1 MENSQTTQSTLNY
14 GKARMVKPVLHGRLK
29 TRETMAKHTSWKVG
43 GPADR
48 FYLPH
53 DEQDLAVFLS
63 TLPDNEPVTW
73 IGLGSNMLVRDG
85 GIRGTVISS
94 GSMKEKLE
102 LVAAETLLAGSGVAC
117 AKVARFSARSGLT
130 GAEFLAGIPG
140 SIGGALAMN
149 AGAFGTETWS
159 IVKQVETLTRKGIR
173 MKRAGADFVTGYRHV
188 SLPDDEWFV
197 SAVFQLEKDT
207 NRQAE
212 KCIRELLA
220 RRAETQPTGRFSCG
234 SVFKNPAGD
243 FAGRLVEKC
252 GLKGF
257 AIGDAYVSEKHANFI
272 INAGRASAGDI
283 EALIL
288 HVQATVEK
296 TTGIKLGMEVRVIGE
311 PS

>member
-14 GKARMVKPVLHGRLK
+14 GKARMVKPVLRGRLK

-73 IGLGSNMLVRDG
+73 IGLGSNVLVRDG

-102 LVAAETLLAGSGVAC
+102 LVSAETLLAGSGVAC

-173 MKRAGADFVTGYRHV
+173 MKRAGADFATGYRHV

-197 SAVFQLEKDT
+197 SAVFQLKKDT

-212 KCIRELLA
+212 KRIRELLA

-288 HVQATVEK
+288 HVQTTVEK